1 MGDVNNGCNVYE
13 KYNWIYIPEDSERI
27 VYVKLK
33 NQLPASFEVFYSV
46 GLGAYKE
53 SQHKALL
60 EIIRKKFAIMEEI
73 RDRSQLIH
81 LSELLF
87 KQFLIDDHQTVIR

>member
-1 MGDVNNGCNVYE
+1 M
-13 KYNWIYIPEDSERI
+13 
-27 VYVKLK
+27 KLK

-87 KQFLIDDHQTVIR
+87 KQFLIDEHLTNDSLVIITENSDALIE